1 MPSAAPTEAERECKM
16 EYPLSEE
23 HRLIRDTMRRFVDE
37 EMIPVEMQ
45 TCEGDELKPE
55 WREKWHARAK
65 EIGIWQMEVPEAYG
79 GVGADVLSLVM
90 VWEQL
95 GRTVAIPTR
104 GLGGIM
110 GPQVRAPL
118 YELTDALK
126 EKYLF
131 PVLRGEKTACFAQ
144 TEPDAG
150 SDPASMR
157 TAATRDGDHYVIN
170 GTKRFITDADK
181 SDFCQLLAVTDKAK
195 GSRGGIS
202 MFLID
207 MDNPGV
213 KITTRFDTMMGDW
226 PCEIHFNNAR
236 IPVENRIGAEGEGFS
251 LGQRFL
257 AHGRLKHGAR
267 GLGITQRCLDL
278 MSTYALARTTF
289 GKKLADRQAVQWMI
303 ADTYVELQAARLMV
317 YNTAAR
323 AAAGEDVRTDAFVQ
337 KMYADELAFR
347 AADRC
352 LTVHGGIGLTTDLP
366 IEQFWRQSRSFRI
379 TEGATEVMKMV
390 IARNV
395 LSEYR

>member
-1 MPSAAPTEAERECKM
+1 M

-23 HRLIRDTMRRFVDE
+23 HRMLQDTMRRFVDE
-37 EMIPVEMQ
+37 ELIPVELQ
-45 TCEGDELKPE
+45 TCISAEEMKPE
-55 WREKWHARAK
+55 WRDRLQQRGKD
-65 EIGIWQMEVPEAYG
+65 IGIWKMEVPEEHG
-79 GVGADVLSLVM
+79 GVGADLVSLVV

-95 GRTVAIPTR
+95 GRTVALPTR

-118 YELTDALK
+118 YELTENLK
-126 EKYLF
+126 EKYLY
-131 PVLRGEKTACFAQ
+131 PVLEGRKKACFAQ

-157 TAATRDGDHYVIN
+157 TTAVRDGDHYVIN

-181 SDFCQLLAVTDKAK
+181 SDFCQLLAATDRTK

-202 MFLID
+202 MFLVD
-207 MDNPGV
+207 MDAPGV
-213 KITTRFDTMMGDW
+213 KITARFATMMGDS
-226 PCEIHFNNAR
+226 PCEIHFDNVR
-236 IPVENRIGAEGEGFS
+236 VPVENRIGPEGGGFA

-267 GLGITQRCLDL
+267 GIGIAQRCLDL
-278 MSTYALARTTF
+278 MCGYARQRVTV

-303 ADTYVELQAARLMV
+303 ADTHVELQAARLMV
-317 YNTAAR
+317 YNAAAR
-323 AAAGEDVRTDAFVQ
+323 AAAGEDIRTDAFVQ

-352 LTVHGGIGLTTDLP
+352 LQIHGGIGLTTDLP
-366 IEQFWRQSRSFRI
+366 IERLWREARSFRI

-395 LSEYR
+395 LAAYR

>member
-1 MPSAAPTEAERECKM
+1 M
-16 EYPLSEE
+16 EHPLSEE
-23 HRLIRDTMRRFVDE
+23 HRMLQDTMRRFVDE
-37 EMIPVEMQ
+37 ELIPVEMQ
-45 TCEGDELKPE
+45 TCENDDEMKPE
-55 WREKWHARAK
+55 WAARFQARGR
-65 EIGIWQMEVPEAYG
+65 EIGIWKMEVPEEFG

-95 GRTVAIPTR
+95 GRTVALPTR

-118 YELTDALK
+118 YQLSEAMK
-126 EKYLF
+126 QKYLL
-131 PVLRGEKTACFAQ
+131 PVLEGKKKACFAQ

-157 TAATRDGDHYVIN
+157 TMAVCEGDHYVIN
-170 GTKRFITDADK
+170 GTKRFITDAEN
-181 SDFCQLLAVTDKAK
+181 SDFCQLLAATDRSK
-195 GSRGGIS
+195 GSHGGIS
-202 MFLID
+202 MFLVD
-207 MDNPGV
+207 MDAPGV
-213 KITTRFDTMMGDW
+213 KITAQFDTMMGDR
-226 PCEIHFNNAR
+226 PCEIHFDNVR
-236 IPVENRIGAEGEGFS
+236 IPVANRIGEEGDGFK

-267 GLGITQRCLDL
+267 GIGIAQRCLDL
-278 MSTYALARTTF
+278 MASYAQQRSTF
-289 GKKLADRQAVQWMI
+289 GKKLAQRQAVQWMI

-323 AAAGEDVRTDAFVQ
+323 SAAGEDVRTDAFVQ

-352 LTVHGGIGLTTDLP
+352 LQIHGGIGLTNDLP
-366 IEQFWRQSRSFRI
+366 VQQFWRWSRSFRI

-395 LSEYR
+395 LNEYR